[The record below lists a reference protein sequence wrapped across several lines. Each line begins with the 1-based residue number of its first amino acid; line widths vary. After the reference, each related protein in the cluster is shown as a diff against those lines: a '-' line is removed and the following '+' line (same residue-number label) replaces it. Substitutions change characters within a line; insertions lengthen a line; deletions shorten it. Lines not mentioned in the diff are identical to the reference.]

1 MKKISKHLL
10 SLAIFS
16 LLALPLFALNVQAQ
30 DSPVDNGIQVVT
42 ETLGDTLG
50 SEGTD
55 PRQVIANIINIALG
69 FLGIIAVAIV
79 LIGGF
84 KWMTAAGNE
93 DKVEEAK
100 KILGA
105 GVIGL
110 TIVLSAWALTSY
122 VINTIYTTTRDL

>member
-10 SLAIFS
+10 SLAIVS
-16 LLALPLFALNVQAQ
+16 LLVLPVFALNVHAQ
-30 DSPVDNGIQVVT
+30 DDNPITNGITAAESKFNGV
-42 ETLGDTLG
+42 LG
-50 SEGTD
+50 STNTD
-55 PRQVIANIINIALG
+55 PREVIANIINIALG
-69 FLGIIAVAIV
+69 FLGVIAVGIV

-110 TIVLSAWALTSY
+110 VIVLSAWALASY
-122 VINTIYTTTRDL
+122 VINTIQNEI